1 MVWCQ
6 QYRESLISAL
16 LQRRQQIK
24 WFGVYSTAEVLSQPC
39 CWESGR
45 SNGLVSTVQ
54 WKSYLSP
61 VAEKAADQ
69 MGWCLWHSRSLI
81 SALLLR
87 KWQIKL
93 FGVNSTVKV
102 LSSVL
107 LQRKQQIKWFGVY
120 STVKVLSSVLLQRR
134 RQIKWF
140 GVNSTV
146 KVLSSVLLQRK
157 RQMKRF
163 GAYSTAEVMSEPSC
177 REGDIWNGCVCAA
190 QWRSDLSPLHRP
202 QQINELLFLQ
212 HSRDH
217 ITALLYRQWQVKQSD
232 LFTKA
237 YVESNPCWRD
247 GDRWNESDLF
257 TKAYVV
263 SNRCWQDGD
272 RWNRWV
278 SLAQLRSL
286 LVLQHLL
293 FNRWWQLLTLVHQPL
308 QHSQQMTIISA
319 RNQQPS
325 SWLSYQQENDLH
337 LKGDPKWRTF
347 TLKET
352 PGDTKWP

>member
-69 MGWCLWHSRSLI
+69 MVWCLWHSRSLI

-87 KWQIKL
+87 KW
-93 FGVNSTVKV
+93 
-102 LSSVL
+102 
-107 LQRKQQIKWFGVY
+107 
-120 STVKVLSSVLLQRR
+120 
-134 RQIKWF
+134 QIKWF

-263 SNRCWQDGD
+263 SNPCWQDGD